1 MVDHMI
7 TKNCHVIISSHSV
20 TIQSL
25 GLGIYPMTS
34 FFREQQKRLKN
45 TGVGVII
52 PFSPPAITHTCVL
65 HLTYTTYRKKRFMM
79 LLSTSAIRRSASKFA
94 VTTSAR
100 RSASVPIIPSSTRRR
115 WMTAAAASSSSTLAL
130 SSQHDRFHASSVQ
143 CPGNLLMALGLAVA
157 VGGFS
162 LSNENSVVLA
172 PSTTSCEAKKRNNQ
186 GAEHHWT
193 PSEVA
198 KEDFDEV
205 VEGHDLKEMPTYTS
219 DEVREN
225 DGEDGKRI
233 WMSYGG
239 IVYDVT
245 EFIANHPGG
254 SEKIMMAAGSVSFP
268 LTISIF
274 YCGFIHL

>member
-1 MVDHMI
+1 
-7 TKNCHVIISSHSV
+7 
-20 TIQSL
+20 
-25 GLGIYPMTS
+25 
-34 FFREQQKRLKN
+34 
-45 TGVGVII
+45 
-52 PFSPPAITHTCVL
+52 
-65 HLTYTTYRKKRFMM
+65 M
-79 LLSTSAIRRSASKFA
+79 LLSTSAIRRSASKLA

-143 CPGNLLMALGLAVA
+143 YPGNLLLALGLAVA

-172 PSTTSCEAKKRNNQ
+172 PSTTNCEAKKRNKQ

-274 YCGFIHL
+274 YCLLCHGFIHL